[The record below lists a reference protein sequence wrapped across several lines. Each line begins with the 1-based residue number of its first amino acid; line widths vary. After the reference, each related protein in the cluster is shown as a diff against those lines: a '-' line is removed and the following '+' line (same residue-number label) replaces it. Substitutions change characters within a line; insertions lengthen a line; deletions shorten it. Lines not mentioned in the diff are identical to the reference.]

1 MRLCLQQECGAKV
14 RVGQDDGH
22 ALMSAFRE
30 TSWMPEVAHSEVS
43 LAWQLS
49 EGAVMA
55 GLAEQQG
62 VCEARIEGGAF
73 QGQSEWLSRLFVQAE
88 EGVRAFPGA

>member
-1 MRLCLQQECGAKV
+1 MKAQMRLCLLQECGAIV

-30 TSWMPEVAHSEVS
+30 ASWMPEVAHGEVS
-43 LAWQLS
+43 LAWQPG

-55 GLAEQQG
+55 GVAKQQG
-62 VCEARIEGGAF
+62 V
-73 QGQSEWLSRLFVQAE
+73 L
-88 EGVRAFPGA
+88 